1 MKLFPAKI
9 DLWAREQ
16 CKKIKTSEGNNFQLY
31 NTSLKDWCL
40 RNLFP
45 RWPVIK
51 CLLLLWS
58 LLVVTQNL
66 NWQPRWLLP
75 RKRDSPKFRAR
86 DVGFFSLPVGNGKS
100 WRLRY
105 AFLRQMRFNKAIA
118 QLCPLSTDQNIYSDL
133 VNNCLTEIFRKWT
146 DQLSV
151 QKNHYFNQMPRKGAW
166 RNSSTS
172 LVNQIFLLF

>member
-1 MKLFPAKI
+1 MITRGFKVFILIITYILTVALFYNSTARGLINCFEVTWHLTMKLFPAKI

-40 RNLFP
+40 GNLFP

-58 LLVVTQNL
+58 LLIVTQNL

-86 DVGFFSLPVGNGKS
+86 DVGFFPSLSGSGNHDDSDTRSCGKCD
-100 WRLRY
+100 LT
-105 AFLRQMRFNKAIA
+105 RQSFSCVPYQLNK
-118 QLCPLSTDQNIYSDL
+118 IYIVIWL
-133 VNNCLTEIFRKWT
+133 IIV
-146 DQLSV
+146 
-151 QKNHYFNQMPRKGAW
+151 
-166 RNSSTS
+166 
-172 LVNQIFLLF
+172 

>member
-40 RNLFP
+40 GNLFP

-58 LLVVTQNL
+58 LLIVTQNL

-86 DVGFFSLPVGNGKS
+86 DVGFFSLSVGNGKS
-100 WRLRY
+100 WRLNTRSP
-105 AFLRQMRFNKAIA
+105 RQMRFNKASV
-118 QLCPLSTDQNIYSDL
+118 QLCLLSTEQNIYSDL
-133 VNNCLTEIFRKWT
+133 VNDCLTEFSRSKQTSWADRRTTI
-146 DQLSV
+146 
-151 QKNHYFNQMPRKGAW
+151 
-166 RNSSTS
+166 STRCQERARDAIA
-172 LVNQIFLLF
+172 V